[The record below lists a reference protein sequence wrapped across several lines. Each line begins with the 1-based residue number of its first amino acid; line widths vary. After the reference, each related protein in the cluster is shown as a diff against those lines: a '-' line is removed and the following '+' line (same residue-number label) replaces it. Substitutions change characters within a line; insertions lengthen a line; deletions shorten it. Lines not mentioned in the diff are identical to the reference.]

1 MSTTSTVSAASVAD
15 GGKGSAASAAQRAAR
30 RRVARVWAGRVG
42 LAVLVIG
49 DGSVSLAPRDS
60 PQPAA
65 RGPRVEDFFDRA
77 LGFGVEKGLSEVI
90 AVVGHPDLTAP
101 TLAMLEEEPYWRLSE
116 FARAGK
122 AGLVRAGRGL
132 PVTFGR
138 AARAAGMALVTV
150 LPSSNGV
157 PEVLESS
164 ERRAAGELLLL
175 SEQVRLLEYDPTD
188 RGACVG
194 ADESLLRS
202 CARLL
207 AVWDGSPSSSKDATA
222 RLVAFARGSGM
233 DVDVLW
239 PEGAGRTAPDEE
251 TS

>member
-1 MSTTSTVSAASVAD
+1 
-15 GGKGSAASAAQRAAR
+15 
-30 RRVARVWAGRVG
+30 VWAGRVG

-65 RGPRVEDFFDRA
+65 RSPQPAARGPRVEDFFDRA
-77 LGFGVEKGLSEVI
+77 LGLGVEKGLSEVI

-101 TLAMLEEEPYWRLSE
+101 TLAMLEEELYWRLSE

-157 PEVLESS
+157 PEVVESS

-175 SEQVRLLEYDPTD
+175 SEQVGLLEYDPTD

-207 AVWDGSPSSSKDATA
+207 AVWDGSPSSNKDATA